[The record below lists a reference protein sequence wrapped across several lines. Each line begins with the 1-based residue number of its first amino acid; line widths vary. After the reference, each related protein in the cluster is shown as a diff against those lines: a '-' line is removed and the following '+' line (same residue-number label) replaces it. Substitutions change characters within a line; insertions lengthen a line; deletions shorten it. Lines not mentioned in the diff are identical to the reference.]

1 MPESSLISYLIVGF
15 LGAILGSFLLHE
27 YDNYGKTNNRLKLR
41 SRCDHCGEQLKF
53 KNLIPILS
61 FLLQKGKST
70 CCNKKLSYK
79 YLISEIGLASFFMV
93 CLYFDNLTTVGLLFP
108 ALLLVALIDE
118 KFKEI
123 PLVLNIYVL
132 LWISLNSNIG
142 ENLMA
147 SALVGLFLLSLYCGY
162 LFLRKT
168 EGIGLGDVI
177 LLTSISLYYG
187 LPEIFYLITI
197 SACLLLLKIII
208 SQKYKEQHAFG
219 SWIVLTF
226 GAFIL
231 FQEFYGFVG

>member
-61 FLLQKGKST
+61 FLMQKGEST

-93 CLYFDNLTTVGLLFP
+93 CLYFDNLSTVGLLLP

>member
-61 FLLQKGKST
+61 FLMQKGEST

-79 YLISEIGLASFFMV
+79 YLTSEIGLASFFMV

-123 PLVLNIYVL
+123 PLVLNIYIL

>member
-61 FLLQKGKST
+61 FLMQKGEST

-93 CLYFDNLTTVGLLFP
+93 CLYFDNLTTVGLLLP
-108 ALLLVALIDE
+108 ALLLIALIDE

>member
-61 FLLQKGKST
+61 FLMQKGEST

-93 CLYFDNLTTVGLLFP
+93 CLYFDILTTLGLLLP
-108 ALLLVALIDE
+108 ALLLIALIDE

-142 ENLMA
+142 EHLMA

-231 FQEFYGFVG
+231 FQEFYVFEG

>member
-61 FLLQKGKST
+61 FLMQKGKST

-147 SALVGLFLLSLYCGY
+147 SALVGIFLLSLYCGY

>member
-27 YDNYGKTNNRLKLR
+27 YDNYGKTNNKLKLR
-41 SRCDHCGEQLKF
+41 SRCDHCGEQLKV
-53 KNLIPILS
+53 KNLIPNFS
-61 FLLQKGKST
+61 FLMQKGRST

-79 YLISEIGLASFFMV
+79 YLVSEIGLASFFMV

-108 ALLLVALIDE
+108 ALLLIALIDE

-142 ENLMA
+142 EHLMA
-147 SALVGLFLLSLYCGY
+147 SALVGLFLLSLYWGY

-197 SACLLLLKIII
+197 SSCLLLLKIII

-231 FQEFYGFVG
+231 FQEFYGFVD

>member
-61 FLLQKGKST
+61 FLMQKGEST

-93 CLYFDNLTTVGLLFP
+93 CLYFDNLTTVGLLLP
-108 ALLLVALIDE
+108 ALLLIALIDE

-142 ENLMA
+142 EHLMA
-147 SALVGLFLLSLYCGY
+147 SALVGLFLLSLYWGY

-177 LLTSISLYYG
+177 LFTSISLYYG

-197 SACLLLLKIII
+197 SSCLLLMKIII

>member
-1 MPESSLISYLIVGF
+1 MPESSLIPYLIVGF

-61 FLLQKGKST
+61 FLMQKGKST

-197 SACLLLLKIII
+197 SSCLLLLKIII

-231 FQEFYGFVG
+231 FQEFYVFVG

>member
-53 KNLIPILS
+53 RNLIPILS
-61 FLLQKGKST
+61 FLMQKGEST

-147 SALVGLFLLSLYCGY
+147 SALVGLFLLSLYWGY
-162 LFLRKT
+162 LFIRKT

>member
-53 KNLIPILS
+53 KNLVPILS
-61 FLLQKGKST
+61 FLMQKGKST
-70 CCNKKLSYK
+70 CCNKKLSFK
-79 YLISEIGLASFFMV
+79 YLISEIGLASFFVV

-108 ALLLVALIDE
+108 ALLLIALIDE

-123 PLVLNIYVL
+123 PLILNVYVL
-132 LWISLNSNIG
+132 LWICLNSNIG
-142 ENLMA
+142 EHLMA
-147 SALVGLFLLSLYCGY
+147 SALVGLFLLSLYWGY

-168 EGIGLGDVI
+168 EGIGLGDLI

-187 LPEIFYLITI
+187 LPEIFYLMTI
-197 SACLLLLKIII
+197 SSCLLLLKIII

-231 FQEFYGFVG
+231 FQEFYVFVG

>member
-27 YDNYGKTNNRLKLR
+27 FDNYGKTNNRLKLR

-53 KNLIPILS
+53 QNLIPILS
-61 FLLQKGKST
+61 FLMQKGEST

-108 ALLLVALIDE
+108 ALFLVALIDE
-118 KFKEI
+118 KFKEV

-168 EGIGLGDVI
+168 EGIGLGDLI

-187 LPEIFYLITI
+187 LPEIFYLMTI
-197 SACLLLLKIII
+197 SSCLLLLKIII

>member
-61 FLLQKGKST
+61 FLMQKGEST

-197 SACLLLLKIII
+197 SSCLLLLKIII
-208 SQKYKEQHAFG
+208 SQKYREQHAFG

-226 GAFIL
+226 SAFIL
-231 FQEFYGFVG
+231 FQEFYVFVG

>member
-61 FLLQKGKST
+61 FLMQKGEST

-93 CLYFDNLTTVGLLFP
+93 CLYFDILTTLGLLLP
-108 ALLLVALIDE
+108 ALLLIALIDE

-142 ENLMA
+142 EHLMD
-147 SALVGLFLLSLYCGY
+147 SALVGLFLLSLYWGY
-162 LFLRKT
+162 LFIRKT

-197 SACLLLLKIII
+197 SSCLLLLKIII
-208 SQKYKEQHAFG
+208 SQKYNEQHAFG

-231 FQEFYGFVG
+231 FQEFYVFVG

>member
-61 FLLQKGKST
+61 FLMQKGEST

-93 CLYFDNLTTVGLLFP
+93 CLYFDNLTTVGLLLP

>member
-61 FLLQKGKST
+61 FLMQKGKST

-79 YLISEIGLASFFMV
+79 YLISEIGLAGFFMV
-93 CLYFDNLTTVGLLFP
+93 CLYFDNLTTVGLLLP
-108 ALLLVALIDE
+108 ALLLIALIDE

-123 PLVLNIYVL
+123 PLVLNIYIL

>member
-61 FLLQKGKST
+61 FLMQKGKST

-79 YLISEIGLASFFMV
+79 YLISEIGLASFFMI
-93 CLYFDNLTTVGLLFP
+93 CLYFQNLTTVGLLLP
-108 ALLLVALIDE
+108 ALLLIALIDE

-132 LWISLNSNIG
+132 LWSSLNSNIG

>member
-1 MPESSLISYLIVGF
+1 MPESRLISYLIVGF

-27 YDNYGKTNNRLKLR
+27 FDNYGKTNIRLKLR
-41 SRCDHCGEQLKF
+41 SKCDHCGEQLKF
-53 KNLIPILS
+53 RNLIPILS
-61 FLLQKGKST
+61 FLMQKGKST

-123 PLVLNIYVL
+123 PLVLNIYIL

>member
-1 MPESSLISYLIVGF
+1 MPELSLISYLIVGF

-41 SRCDHCGEQLKF
+41 SKCDHCGEQLKF

-61 FLLQKGKST
+61 FLMQKGKST

-147 SALVGLFLLSLYCGY
+147 SALVGLFLLSLYWGY

-226 GAFIL
+226 GVFIL
-231 FQEFYGFVG
+231 FQEFYVFEG

>member
-61 FLLQKGKST
+61 FLMQKGEST

-147 SALVGLFLLSLYCGY
+147 SALVGLFLLSLYWGY

>member
-1 MPESSLISYLIVGF
+1 MPESSLIPYLIVGF

-61 FLLQKGKST
+61 FLMQKGEST

-147 SALVGLFLLSLYCGY
+147 SALVGIFLLSLYCGY

>member
-27 YDNYGKTNNRLKLR
+27 YDNYGKTDNRLKLR

-61 FLLQKGKST
+61 FLMQRGKST

>member
-1 MPESSLISYLIVGF
+1 MPESSLIPYLIVGF

-41 SRCDHCGEQLKF
+41 SRCDHCGEQLKV
-53 KNLIPILS
+53 KNLVPILS

-108 ALLLVALIDE
+108 ALLLITLIDE

-132 LWISLNSNIG
+132 SWISLNSNIG
-142 ENLMA
+142 EHLIA
-147 SALVGLFLLSLYCGY
+147 SALVGLFLLSLYWGY

-197 SACLLLLKIII
+197 SSCLLLLKIII

-231 FQEFYGFVG
+231 FQEFYVFVG

>member
-27 YDNYGKTNNRLKLR
+27 YDNYGKTNIRLKLR
-41 SRCDHCGEQLKF
+41 SKCDHCGEQLKF

-61 FLLQKGKST
+61 FLMQKGEST

>member
-27 YDNYGKTNNRLKLR
+27 YANYGKTNNRLKLS
-41 SRCDHCGEQLKF
+41 SRCDHCGEQLRF

-61 FLLQKGKST
+61 FLMQKGEST

-93 CLYFDNLTTVGLLFP
+93 CLYFDILTTLGLLLP
-108 ALLLVALIDE
+108 ALLLIALIDE

-142 ENLMA
+142 EHLMA
-147 SALVGLFLLSLYCGY
+147 SALVGLFLLSLYWGY
-162 LFLRKT
+162 LFIRKT

-197 SACLLLLKIII
+197 SSCLLLLKIII

>member
-27 YDNYGKTNNRLKLR
+27 YDNYGKTNNKLKLR
-41 SRCDHCGEQLKF
+41 SRCDHCGEQLKV
-53 KNLIPILS
+53 KNLIPNFS
-61 FLLQKGKST
+61 FLMQKGRST

-79 YLISEIGLASFFMV
+79 YLVSEIGLASFFMV

-108 ALLLVALIDE
+108 ALLLIALIDE

-123 PLVLNIYVL
+123 PIVLNIYVL

-142 ENLMA
+142 EHLVA
-147 SALVGLFLLSLYCGY
+147 SVLVGLFLLSLYWGY

-187 LPEIFYLITI
+187 LPEIFYLISI
-197 SACLLLLKIII
+197 SSCLLLLKIII

-231 FQEFYGFVG
+231 FQEFYGFVD

>member
-1 MPESSLISYLIVGF
+1 MPESSLILYLIVGF

-27 YDNYGKTNNRLKLR
+27 YEIYGKTNNRLKLR

-61 FLLQKGKST
+61 FLMQKGKST

-197 SACLLLLKIII
+197 SSCLLLLKIII

-226 GAFIL
+226 GTFIL
-231 FQEFYGFVG
+231 FQEFYGFAG

>member
-1 MPESSLISYLIVGF
+1 MPESSLISYFIVGF

-61 FLLQKGKST
+61 FLMQKGEST

-147 SALVGLFLLSLYCGY
+147 SALVGIFLLSLYCGY

-168 EGIGLGDVI
+168 EGLGLGDVI

>member
-41 SRCDHCGEQLKF
+41 SRCDHCGEQLRF

-142 ENLMA
+142 VHIMA
-147 SALVGLFLLSLYCGY
+147 SALVGLFLLSLYWGY

-197 SACLLLLKIII
+197 SSCLLLLKIII

>member
-61 FLLQKGKST
+61 FLMQKGEST

-147 SALVGLFLLSLYCGY
+147 SALVGLFLLSLYGGY

>member
-41 SRCDHCGEQLKF
+41 SRCYHCGEQLKF

-61 FLLQKGKST
+61 FLMQKGEST

>member
-61 FLLQKGKST
+61 FLMQKGEST

-79 YLISEIGLASFFMV
+79 YLISEIGLASFFIV
-93 CLYFDNLTTVGLLFP
+93 CFYFNNLTSIGLLYP
-108 ALLLVALIDE
+108 ALFLIALIDE

>member
-27 YDNYGKTNNRLKLR
+27 YDNYGKTNNKLKLR
-41 SRCDHCGEQLKF
+41 SRCDHCGEQLKV
-53 KNLIPILS
+53 KNLIPNFS
-61 FLLQKGKST
+61 FLMQKGRST

-79 YLISEIGLASFFMV
+79 YLVSEIGLASFFMV

-123 PLVLNIYVL
+123 PLVLNIYIL

-142 ENLMA
+142 ENLVA
-147 SALVGLFLLSLYCGY
+147 SVLVGLFLLSLYWGY

-187 LPEIFYLITI
+187 LPEIFYLISI
-197 SACLLLLKIII
+197 SSCLLLLKIII

-231 FQEFYGFVG
+231 FQEFYGFVD

>member
-61 FLLQKGKST
+61 FLMQKGKST

-147 SALVGLFLLSLYCGY
+147 SALVGLFLLSLYWGY

-187 LPEIFYLITI
+187 LPEIFNLITI

>member
-61 FLLQKGKST
+61 FLMQKGGST

>member
-61 FLLQKGKST
+61 FLMQKGEST

-231 FQEFYGFVG
+231 FQEFYVFVG

>member
-15 LGAILGSFLLHE
+15 FGAILGSFLLHE

-53 KNLIPILS
+53 KNLVPILS
-61 FLLQKGKST
+61 FLIQKGKST

-93 CLYFDNLTTVGLLFP
+93 CLYFDNLTTMGLLFP
-108 ALLLVALIDE
+108 ALLLIALIDE

-147 SALVGLFLLSLYCGY
+147 SALVGLFLLSLYWGY

-177 LLTSISLYYG
+177 LFTSISLYYG

-197 SACLLLLKIII
+197 SSCLLLLKIII
-208 SQKYKEQHAFG
+208 SQKYKQQHAFG

-226 GAFIL
+226 GTFIL
-231 FQEFYGFVG
+231 FQEFYVFVG

>member
-1 MPESSLISYLIVGF
+1 MPESSLIPYLIVGF

-41 SRCDHCGEQLKF
+41 SRCDHCGEQLRF

-93 CLYFDNLTTVGLLFP
+93 CLYFDILTTLGLLFP
-108 ALLLVALIDE
+108 ALLLIALIDE

-123 PLVLNIYVL
+123 PLVLNIYVF

-142 ENLMA
+142 EHLMA
-147 SALVGLFLLSLYCGY
+147 SALVGLFLLSLYWGY

-197 SACLLLLKIII
+197 SSCLLLLKIII

-231 FQEFYGFVG
+231 FQEFYVFVG

>member
-61 FLLQKGKST
+61 FLMQKGKST

-231 FQEFYGFVG
+231 FQEFYGFAG

>member
-61 FLLQKGKST
+61 FLMQKGKST

-79 YLISEIGLASFFMV
+79 YLISEIGLASFFMI
-93 CLYFDNLTTVGLLFP
+93 CLYFDNLTTVGLLLP
-108 ALLLVALIDE
+108 ALLLIALIDE